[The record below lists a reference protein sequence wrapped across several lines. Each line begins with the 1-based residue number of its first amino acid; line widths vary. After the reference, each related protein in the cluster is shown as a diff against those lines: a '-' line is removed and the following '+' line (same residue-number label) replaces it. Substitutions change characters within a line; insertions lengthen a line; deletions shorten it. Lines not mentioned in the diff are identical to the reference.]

1 MKWEETS
8 NVGTGIENYQAQL
21 LPDPGKPMP
30 LVVDAR
36 SYLSMSVD
44 NWSLYFC

>member
-8 NVGTGIENYQAQL
+8 NVGNGIENYEAQL

-36 SYLSMSVD
+36 SYLSTSVD